1 MGKNPAKSKTLWVN
15 VIMIVAGALGGI
27 AGTEVIQQNP
37 QIAGY
42 FVSIM
47 GVVNVILRLMTK
59 EPIK

>member
-1 MGKNPAKSKTLWVN
+1 MGKNPVKSKTLWVN

-27 AGTEVIQQNP
+27 AGTDVIQQNP

>member
-1 MGKNPAKSKTLWVN
+1 MGKNAAKSKTLWVN

>member
-1 MGKNPAKSKTLWVN
+1 MGKNFVKSKTLWVN
-15 VIMIVAGALGGI
+15 VIMILAGALGGI
-27 AGTEVIQQNP
+27 AGTDVIQQNP